1 MFTGHRNSEL
11 KEASRFDELKDGLPY
26 MKLQKKL
33 PATMLTHYHRWI
45 YENHRTESV
54 ERVCGLNGCREVHHR
69 LLHLGEYKK
78 SDIKVGEQKP
88 YKGLREKCQQDIT
101 VSQSHNTGSQKVLCT
116 ERGSKNE
123 EKQTDTTM
131 VSETTGNIALR
142 TIPVYLKNGNKRVR
156 VNAVL
161 DDASTKTYVNVDVAV
176 ELGLKGH
183 KELMLV
189 C

>member
-1 MFTGHRNSEL
+1 
-11 KEASRFDELKDGLPY
+11 
-26 MKLQKKL
+26 
-33 PATMLTHYHRWI
+33 
-45 YENHRTESV
+45 
-54 ERVCGLNGCREVHHR
+54 
-69 LLHLGEYKK
+69 
-78 SDIKVGEQKP
+78 
-88 YKGLREKCQQDIT
+88 
-101 VSQSHNTGSQKVLCT
+101 
-116 ERGSKNE
+116 
-123 EKQTDTTM
+123 M

-161 DDASTKTYVNVDVAV
+161 DDASTKTYVNVDVTA